1 MMGVIRRA
9 LRTLKT
15 LLAVSIVLFLIVGVA
30 VVVLDPSG
38 PEHCSQLEQD
48 LERLRTDNLTIQRA
62 NDHLERQ
69 NDALRNDPRMIEQVA
84 REELGMIRPGEV
96 IYRFQR

>member
-1 MMGVIRRA
+1 MVF
-9 LRTLKT
+9 
-15 LLAVSIVLFLIVGVA
+15 LLIGVA

-48 LERLRTDNLTIQRA
+48 LERLRTENLTIQRD
-62 NDHLERQ
+62 NEHVERQ
-69 NDALRNDPRMIEQVA
+69 NEALRSDSRMIEQVA

-96 IYRFQR
+96 VYRFQR